1 MSAGVHLPESC
12 LFQILTM
19 NPILFALVLGS
30 GLVGGLEIVL
40 GMSLLRFLD
49 LGWWVGW
56 KVCWGCVSLLKSRD
70 PQ

>member
-1 MSAGVHLPESC
+1 
-12 LFQILTM
+12 M

-56 KVCWGCVSLLKSRD
+56 FGWKVCWGCVSLLKSSD